1 MRHSCLG
8 AFLAFLL
15 VIFFIVGFTINIF
28 YSTAL
33 NPKLIETELDKSGLW
48 EKSPQIVTSALT
60 KEAKTEA
67 EKKQMEE
74 MVKKGVTSD
83 WVKTEAERNINALFV
98 WLSGKSQ
105 SLVLQVNLNDAQKE
119 LLKSGGEA
127 GIKDSYKMEKFGPGY
142 QYLNP
147 QEQTYSHL
155 PAVYQ
160 VIKYIMWGSFI
171 MAGLMLVFLVLM
183 CLKSLRSIFR
193 WVGVPLMIASFG
205 FLVMSFIAKI
215 LVNIFTK
222 GLNFGPNIDKEL
234 ATVILNLIT
243 NLSNAFTSRIMLQ
256 SGIIFAVG
264 LVMVIVS
271 FFFKKVILTGT
282 TTPAPATPPSP
293 TSPQPA
299 KSEPE
304 AKKK

>member
-1 MRHSCLG
+1 
-8 AFLAFLL
+8 
-15 VIFFIVGFTINIF
+15 
-28 YSTAL
+28 
-33 NPKLIETELDKSGLW
+33 
-48 EKSPQIVTSALT
+48 
-60 KEAKTEA
+60 
-67 EKKQMEE
+67 
-74 MVKKGVTSD
+74 
-83 WVKTEAERNINALFV
+83 
-98 WLSGKSQ
+98 
-105 SLVLQVNLNDAQKE
+105 
-119 LLKSGGEA
+119 
-127 GIKDSYKMEKFGPGY
+127 
-142 QYLNP
+142 
-147 QEQTYSHL
+147 
-155 PAVYQ
+155 
-160 VIKYIMWGSFI
+160 
-171 MAGLMLVFLVLM
+171 VFLVLM

-282 TTPAPATPPSP
+282 TTPVPATPPSP